1 MQPGR
6 TWASLPR
13 FPLLA
18 RVFQWGR
25 SGPTSGSFASL
36 ALHPRGLR
44 AICLGTEIG
53 PRYGCST
60 CKKTCAAHA
69 HWVRSLDFNFLIE
82 IRVFSTNP
90 PKSYTLFAGGALQ
103 QPRFLRRCA
112 GGIARFPGSFV
123 RLGSFQAF
131 AELRPHS
138 QNWLQVLKSAQHGSW
153 GWRFGLA
160 LGDMA
165 IF

>member
-1 MQPGR
+1 MPSALVDRKLGEITNISHGSFSERWTSFWLVSKGMPKENCCIFDMRDTPTTSWQTGTQMDSLSAAKHFEKTTPMQPGR

-69 HWVRSLDFNFLIE
+69 HLLAAIGLDL
-82 IRVFSTNP
+82 
-90 PKSYTLFAGGALQ
+90 
-103 QPRFLRRCA
+103 
-112 GGIARFPGSFV
+112 
-123 RLGSFQAF
+123 
-131 AELRPHS
+131 
-138 QNWLQVLKSAQHGSW
+138 
-153 GWRFGLA
+153 
-160 LGDMA
+160 
-165 IF
+165 